1 LTERIEYAN
10 SLNVETLVTD
20 ETRLQSV
27 TRILSF
33 SLQFE
38 RFTMAESPFS
48 PAFEADSPFV
58 LSPGASPAV
67 RPVRFAAARAKS
79 AFPGSNS
86 SKKARRKLEL
96 GSKPSIQ
103 DPDLQSTRAYK
114 KELKQKLFASSIT
127 QDLSL
132 RILLHYLALK
142 EEHLESL
149 QRNSK
154 KLSNYG
160 GKLIETIASTFSLS
174 RETLQKILE
183 DFDRGGDAYE
193 SEQRGN
199 FNKKATR
206 IPQTSTTLAVVRE
219 FVRDKRS
226 RREHVTGRQVLDF
239 LIEKKIV
246 KVPKD
251 NCGFFETKAFACA
264 KRMTNRWLKKNGYR
278 RGKRSDNIRLKEH
291 VAIKREQ
298 YLLEFI
304 GNREKPPEQRYREV
318 YLDESYCHQHHNH
331 NDQCVYNPDDKL
343 DFQEKRAQN
352 RGARYC
358 FLAAIQGP
366 NPRKEI
372 CVDPADQARLVPN
385 SVMMFQP
392 STRKD
397 SSGDYHKVFNG
408 GNFIKWFKEQL
419 LPNLGDTP
427 CVIMMDNAAYHL
439 VYSEHV
445 PHPYKMKKAEL
456 IEYLLSKG
464 QSTTDQDGRQL
475 PVLLLRA
482 KVKAYIEKNEVS
494 AVIELAREKFH
505 KILFTPPYHSDLQPI
520 ELLWARIKGN
530 VARLY
535 SNGRTIHELKAQLD
549 AEFGKLPD
557 KSASIQGMIEK
568 TAAISKK
575 FWDEIP
581 QGDEDEEDPQDPDDE
596 SSASGSDSSDEE
608 EAETVFFDGFEGA
621 AAEV

>member
-1 LTERIEYAN
+1 MA
-10 SLNVETLVTD
+10 SP
-20 ETRLQSV
+20 
-27 TRILSF
+27 SF
-33 SLQFE
+33 SPSE
-38 RFTMAESPFS
+38 P
-48 PAFEADSPFV
+48 DSPFV

-86 SKKARRKLEL
+86 SKKARRRLEL

-114 KELKQKLFASSIT
+114 KELKQKLFGSSIT

-132 RILLHYLALK
+132 RVLLHYLSTK
-142 EEHLESL
+142 EEHLEKC
-149 QRNSK
+149 QRDCK
-154 KLSNYG
+154 KLSFYG
-160 GKLIETIASTFSLS
+160 AKLQETVASAFSLS

-183 DFDRGGDAYE
+183 DFDRGGDSYE

-199 FNKKATR
+199 GRKKASR
-206 IPQTSTTLAVVRE
+206 IPQTVEVLSGVRE

-239 LIEKKIV
+239 LIAEEIV
-246 KVPKD
+246 HVPKD
-251 NCGFFETKAFACA
+251 DFGFYEKKALATA
-264 KRMTNRWLKKNGYR
+264 KRATNRWLKKNGYR

-291 VAIKREQ
+291 VAVKREQ

-304 GNREKPPEQRYREV
+304 GNREKPPDQRYREV

-331 NDQCVYNPDDKL
+331 HDQSVYNPDDKL
-343 DFQEKRAQN
+343 DFQEKKSSN
-352 RGARYC
+352 RGQRYC
-358 FLAAIQGP
+358 FLAAIQGT

-372 CVDPADQARLVPN
+372 CVDPADKARLVPN
-385 SVMMFQP
+385 SVFMFKP
-392 STRKD
+392 SARKD
-397 SSGDYHKVFNG
+397 HLGDYHKVFNG
-408 GNFIKWFKEQL
+408 KNFIDWFRDQL
-419 LPNLGDTP
+419 LPNLGDCP

-445 PHPYKMKKAEL
+445 PRPYKMKKAEL
-456 IEYLLSKG
+456 IEYLVSKG

-482 KVKAYIEKNEVS
+482 KVKEYIEKNEVS
-494 AVIELAREKFH
+494 AVIKLAREKFQ

-520 ELLWARIKGN
+520 ELLWAKIKGN

-535 SNGRTIHELKAQLD
+535 SNGRTIEELKEQLD
-549 AEFGKLPD
+549 AEFKSASLPTD
-557 KSASIQGMIEK
+557 KASASIQGMIDA
-568 TAAISKK
+568 TAAIAKK
-575 FWDEIP
+575 FWDDIP
-581 QGDEDEEDPQDPDDE
+581 REDEDDDPQDPDDE
-596 SSASGSDSSDEE
+596 SSASESDSSDEE
-608 EAETVFFDGFEGA
+608 EAETDFFDGFEGA

>member
-1 LTERIEYAN
+1 
-10 SLNVETLVTD
+10 
-20 ETRLQSV
+20 
-27 TRILSF
+27 
-33 SLQFE
+33 
-38 RFTMAESPFS
+38 MAESPSS

-67 RPVRFAAARAKS
+67 RGVRLAAARVKE

-103 DPDLQSTRAYK
+103 DPDLPSTRAYK
-114 KELKQKLFASSIT
+114 KELTEKLSASSIT

-132 RILLHYLALK
+132 RVLLHYLSLK
-142 EEHLESL
+142 EEHLKIC
-149 QRNSK
+149 QKDCK
-154 KLSNYG
+154 KLSLYG
-160 GKLIETIASTFSLS
+160 GGIQKAVTGAFSLS

-183 DFDRGGDAYE
+183 DFNRGGAYE

-199 FNKKATR
+199 FNKKTTR
-206 IPQTSTTLAVVRE
+206 IPQTLSTLVAVRE

-239 LIEKKIV
+239 LIEKEIV
-246 KVPKD
+246 KVPRD
-251 NCGFFETKAFACA
+251 NCGFFETKAFASA
-264 KRMTNRWLKKNGYR
+264 QRATNRWLQKNGYR

-445 PHPYKMKKAEL
+445 PRPSKMKKAEL
-456 IEYLLSKG
+456 IEYLQSKG
-464 QSTTDQDGRQL
+464 QSTTHEDGRPL
-475 PVLLLRA
+475 TALLLRA
-482 KVKAYIEKNEVS
+482 KVKEYIEKNEVS
-494 AVIELAREKFH
+494 AVVELARAGEIKH
-505 KILFTPPYHSDLQPI
+505 KILLTPPYHSDLQPI

-535 SNGRTIHELKAQLD
+535 SNGRTIDQLKAQLD

-557 KSASIQGMIEK
+557 KSASNQGMIDK
-568 TAAISKK
+568 TAALTKK
-575 FWDEIP
+575 FWDAIP
-581 QGDEDEEDPQDPDDE
+581 HEDEDEEDPQASDDE

-608 EAETVFFDGFEGA
+608 EIETEFSGGGA
-621 AAEV
+621 VEV

>member
-1 LTERIEYAN
+1 
-10 SLNVETLVTD
+10 
-20 ETRLQSV
+20 
-27 TRILSF
+27 
-33 SLQFE
+33 
-38 RFTMAESPFS
+38 MAESPSS

-58 LSPGASPAV
+58 LSPGASP
-67 RPVRFAAARAKS
+67 PVRSVRVAAARAKS

-103 DPDLQSTRAYK
+103 DPDLPSTREYRKALA
-114 KELKQKLFASSIT
+114 EKLAASSIT

-132 RILLHYLALK
+132 RVLLYYLAKK
-142 EEHLESL
+142 EEQLEL
-149 QRNSK
+149 CRKNCK
-154 KLSNYG
+154 KLSLYG
-160 GKLIETIASTFSLS
+160 GGIQKAVTGAFSLS

-183 DFDRGGDAYE
+183 DFDRGGDSYE
-193 SEQRGN
+193 TVRPGN
-199 FNKKATR
+199 RLKKATR
-206 IPQTSTTLAVVRE
+206 IPQSVEVVSAVRE

-239 LIEKKIV
+239 LIEKEII

-251 NCGFFETKAFACA
+251 DCGFFDKKSFATA
-264 KRMTNRWLKKNGYR
+264 KRLTNKWLQKNGYR

-318 YLDESYCHQHHNH
+318 YLDESYCHQHHNSH
-331 NDQCVYNPDDKL
+331 DHSVYNPDDKL
-343 DFQEKRAQN
+343 DFQEKKSSN
-352 RGARYC
+352 RGQRYC

-372 CVDPADQARLVPN
+372 CVDPADKARLVPN
-385 SVMMFQP
+385 SVMMFKP
-392 STRKD
+392 SARKD
-397 SSGDYHKVFNG
+397 HSGDYHKVFNG
-408 GNFIKWFKEQL
+408 DNFIKWFKEQL
-419 LPNLGDTP
+419 LPNLGDAP

-445 PHPYKMKKAEL
+445 PRPYKMKKAEL
-456 IEYLLSKG
+456 VEYLLSKG

-482 KVKAYIEKNEVS
+482 KAREYIEKNEVS

-520 ELLWARIKGN
+520 ELVWALVKGN

-535 SNGRTIHELKAQLD
+535 SNGRTMDQLEQQLKDEFKALLKEKGSVSIH
-549 AEFGKLPD
+549 
-557 KSASIQGMIEK
+557 GMIEN
-568 TAAISKK
+568 TAKLSKQ
-575 FWDEIP
+575 FWDDIP
-581 QGDEDEEDPQDPDDE
+581 HEDEDEEDPQDPDDE
-596 SSASGSDSSDEE
+596 SSASESDSSDEE
-608 EAETVFFDGFEGA
+608 EPETEFFGGGA
-621 AAEV
+621 VEV